1 MKGFAWLASRRNEQ
15 MQAAL
20 AGTQFTLAA
29 GPPWWAIIP
38 REQWPAGLQEQRA
51 ADLLADL
58 EQDAGKLAE
67 CGISASLSG
76 AGGGGRAEAGDSE
89 ARSFRAWDSQHGDRR
104 TELVCIGRALDHEAA
119 RCALEACLLTPE
131 EMAKGEMSW
140 LLLPDP
146 WPGSY
151 ADPDAGRQAGR
162 LFDGVLV
169 ALLVLV
175 GAVSYAWLPK

>member
-1 MKGFAWLASRRNEQ
+1 

-89 ARSFRAWDSQHGDRR
+89 ARSFRAWDSQHGA
-104 TELVCIGRALDHEAA
+104 TGAQSLCASAA
-119 RCALEACLLTPE
+119 R
-131 EMAKGEMSW
+131 
-140 LLLPDP
+140 
-146 WPGSY
+146 
-151 ADPDAGRQAGR
+151 
-162 LFDGVLV
+162 
-169 ALLVLV
+169 
-175 GAVSYAWLPK
+175 